1 VRAVSNVAQCSV
13 QPRKVDA
20 WHMKK
25 LSAVLLLLFL
35 PVCLFAQQPRTA
47 VLAFTHVIVI
57 DMTGAP
63 PKPDMTVV
71 ITGNRITAIG
81 RAGHVRVPPRAQVID
96 AASKF
101 LIPGLWDMHV
111 HFTEIERSFP
121 LFIANGVTGVRN
133 MGGELEDLLRWR
145 AEVVSGK
152 LLGPRVVTCGPIVDG
167 PQPAAHGPTIVVG
180 TPAEGRQTVDML
192 KQRGADC
199 VKVYDRLPRDAYFA
213 IIDQAKRDGLS
224 VVGHVPESITTME
237 ASGAGQKSIEHL
249 GTILQGCST
258 IEDELRRL
266 EAAPMPS
273 GGDFS
278 EIPRRIAAR
287 GERMLDTYDGQKA
300 KQLFAHLIKNQ
311 TWQVPTL
318 VTKRALTFIDDFDR
332 NGDERLKY
340 IPQSEQKWWSPRQNF
355 LLRYRTP
362 EYIVYSKRLW
372 QKELELVGAMRRAG
386 VLLMTGTDLSIPYI
400 FAGFSLHDELGL
412 FVQAGLTPMEALQAA
427 TRNPAIFLGELS
439 SQGTIERG
447 KIANLVLLDANPL
460 QNIRNTQRINAV
472 VLNGRYLGKETLQ
485 RMLADVEAAVRR
497 T

>member
-1 VRAVSNVAQCSV
+1 MS
-13 QPRKVDA
+13 
-20 WHMKK
+20 HMKK
-25 LSAVLLLLFL
+25 LSALLLLL
-35 PVCLFAQQPRTA
+35 LVSADLRAQDLRTG
-47 VLAFTHVIVI
+47 VLALTHVTVI

-63 PKPDMTVV
+63 PKSDMTVL
-71 ITGNRITAIG
+71 IEGNRITSIARG
-81 RAGHVRVPPRAQVID
+81 RKMRIPRGAEVIN
-96 AASKF
+96 ATGKF

-111 HFTEIERSFP
+111 HFTEVERSFP

-145 AEVVSGK
+145 AAVASGK
-152 LLGPRVVTCGPIVDG
+152 LLGPRVLTCGPIVDG

-180 TPAEGRQTVDML
+180 TPTEGRQTVDRL

-213 IIDQAKRDGLS
+213 IIDQAKRDGIP
-224 VVGHVPESITTME
+224 VVGHVPEAITTME
-237 ASGAGQKSIEHL
+237 ASDAGQKSIEHL
-249 GTILQGCST
+249 GTIFQGCST

-266 EAAPMPS
+266 QAAPMPS

-287 GERMLDTYDGQKA
+287 GERMLDTYDEQKA
-300 KQLFAHLIKNQ
+300 KQLFAHLARNQ

-340 IPQSEQKWWSPRQNF
+340 IPPAEQKWWSPQQNF

-362 EYIVYSKRLW
+362 EYIVYSKRLF
-372 QKELELVGAMRRAG
+372 QKELDLVAVMHRAG
-386 VLLMTGTDLSIPYI
+386 IPLMTGTDLGIPYT

-427 TRNPAIFLGELS
+427 TRNPAVFLDELS
-439 SQGTIERG
+439 SQGTIERR

-460 QNIRNTQRINAV
+460 EDIRNTERISAV
-472 VLNGRYLGKETLQ
+472 VLNGKY
-485 RMLADVEAAVRR
+485 
-497 T
+497 

>member
-1 VRAVSNVAQCSV
+1 MRAVSNLALCCVSCVRVGSY
-13 QPRKVDA
+13 
-20 WHMKK
+20 MKR
-25 LSAVLLLLFL
+25 LSALLLILIVFFDL
-35 PVCLFAQQPRTA
+35 RAQELRA
-47 VLAFTHVIVI
+47 RVLALTHVTVI

-63 PKPDMTVV
+63 PKRDLTVI

-81 RAGHVRVPPRAQVID
+81 SSKQIRIPPRAEVIN
-96 AASKF
+96 AAGKF

-121 LFIANGVTGVRN
+121 LFIANGVTSVRN

-145 AEVVSGK
+145 VQVASGK
-152 LLGPRVVTCGPIVDG
+152 LLGPRVLTCGPILDG
-167 PQPAAHGPTIVVG
+167 PQPAAHGPTIVVA
-180 TPAEGRQTVDML
+180 TATEGRQTVDML

-199 VKVYDRLPRDAYFA
+199 VKVYDRLPSDAYFA
-213 IIDQAKRDGLS
+213 IIDQAKKDELP
-224 VVGHVPESITTME
+224 VVGHVPEAITTNE
-237 ASGAGQKSIEHL
+237 ASRAGQKSIEHL

-287 GERMLDTYDGQKA
+287 GERMLDTYDEQKA
-300 KQLFAHLIKNQ
+300 QQLFARLVKNQ

-340 IPQSEQKWWSPRQNF
+340 IPQSEQKWWSPKQNF

-362 EYIVYSKRLW
+362 EYIVYSKRLF
-372 QKELELVGAMRRAG
+372 QKELDLVGAMHRAG
-386 VLLMTGTDLSIPYI
+386 VPLMTGTDLSIPYI

-427 TRNPAIFLGELS
+427 TRNPSVFLGELS
-439 SQGTIERG
+439 SQGTIESG
-447 KIANLVLLDANPL
+447 KIGNLVLLDANPL
-460 QNIRNTQRINAV
+460 ENIRNTQRINAV
-472 VLNGRYLGKETLQ
+472 VLNGRYLPKETLK
-485 RMLADVEAAVRR
+485 RMLTDVEAAAKRK
-497 T
+497 

>member
-1 VRAVSNVAQCSV
+1 
-13 QPRKVDA
+13 
-20 WHMKK
+20 MEK
-25 LSAVLLLLFL
+25 LSALILLLLLFVDV
-35 PVCLFAQQPRTA
+35 PAQQLRTG
-47 VLAFTHVIVI
+47 VLAFRHVTVI

-63 PKPDMTVV
+63 PKRDMTVV
-71 ITGNRITAIG
+71 IKGNRITAIT
-81 RAGHVRVPPRAQVID
+81 RSSHARIPRGAEGIN
-96 AASKF
+96 ATGKF

-121 LFIANGVTGVRN
+121 LFVANGVTGVRN
-133 MGGELEDLLRWR
+133 MGGELDDLLRWR
-145 AEVVSGK
+145 AEVATGK
-152 LLGPRVVTCGPIVDG
+152 LLGPRVLTCGPILDG
-167 PQPAAHGPTIVVG
+167 PQPAAHGPTIVVA
-180 TPAEGRQTVDML
+180 TATEGRQTVDML

-199 VKVYDRLPRDAYFA
+199 VKVYDRLARDVYLA
-213 IIDQAKRDGLS
+213 IIDQAKKDGLP

-237 ASGAGQKSIEHL
+237 ASNAGQKSIEHL
-249 GTILQGCST
+249 GSILQGCST
-258 IEDELRRL
+258 IEDELRRM

-287 GERMLDTYDGQKA
+287 GEQMLNTYDERKA
-300 KQLFAHLIKNQ
+300 MQLFARLVKNH

-340 IPQSEQKWWSPRQNF
+340 IPQSDQKWWSPQQNF

-362 EYIVYSKRLW
+362 EYIVYSKKLF
-372 QKELELVGAMRRAG
+372 QKELHLVGAMHRAG
-386 VLLMTGTDLSIPYI
+386 VPLMTGTDLSIPYT
-400 FAGFSLHDELGL
+400 FAGFSLNDELAL

-460 QNIRNTQRINAV
+460 ENIRNTQRINAV
-472 VLNGRYLGKETLQ
+472 ILKGRYLSKETLQ
-485 RMLADVEAAVRR
+485 RMLADVEASAKRKER
-497 T
+497 

>member
-1 VRAVSNVAQCSV
+1 
-13 QPRKVDA
+13 
-20 WHMKK
+20 MKK
-25 LSAVLLLLFL
+25 LSALLLLL
-35 PVCLFAQQPRTA
+35 LVSVDLRAQDRRTGM
-47 VLAFTHVIVI
+47 LALTHVTVI

-63 PKPDMTVV
+63 PKLDMTVV
-71 ITGNRITAIG
+71 IEGNRITSIARSRKMRI
-81 RAGHVRVPPRAQVID
+81 PRGAAVIN
-96 AASKF
+96 ASGKF

-111 HFTEIERSFP
+111 HFTEVERSFP
-121 LFIANGVTGVRN
+121 LFIANGVMGVRN

-145 AEVVSGK
+145 AAVASGK
-152 LLGPRVVTCGPIVDG
+152 LLGPRVLMCGPIVDG

-180 TPAEGRQTVDML
+180 TPTEGRQTVDRL

-213 IIDQAKRDGLS
+213 IIDQAKRDGIP
-224 VVGHVPESITTME
+224 VVGHVPEAITTME
-237 ASGAGQKSIEHL
+237 ASDAGQKSIEHL

-266 EAAPMPS
+266 QAAPMPT
-273 GGDFS
+273 GVDFS

-287 GERMLDTYDGQKA
+287 GERMLDTYDEQKA
-300 KQLFAHLIKNQ
+300 KQLFAHLVKNQ

-340 IPQSEQKWWSPRQNF
+340 IPEAEQKWWSPQQNF

-362 EYIVYSKRLW
+362 EYIVYSKRLF
-372 QKELELVGAMRRAG
+372 QKELDLVAVMHRAG
-386 VLLMTGTDLSIPYI
+386 VPLMTGTDLGIPYT

-427 TRNPAIFLGELS
+427 TRNPAVFLDELS
-439 SQGTIERG
+439 SQGTIERR

-460 QNIRNTQRINAV
+460 EDIRNTERISAV
-472 VLNGRYLGKETLQ
+472 VLNGKYLPKEELQ
-485 RMLADVEAAVRR
+485 KMLADIEAAVKRK
-497 T
+497 

>member
-1 VRAVSNVAQCSV
+1 M
-13 QPRKVDA
+13 RKIIA
-20 WHMKK
+20 
-25 LSAVLLLLFL
+25 LLLIILLPALF
-35 PVCLFAQQPRTA
+35 VAAQTNPTA
-47 VLAFTHVIVI
+47 QSQSLVFNHVTVI
-57 DMTGAP
+57 DMTGAA
-63 PKPDMTVV
+63 PKRDMTVV
-71 ITGNRITAIG
+71 ITGNRIMTIASSSQMRIPRG
-81 RAGHVRVPPRAQVID
+81 AEVINAAG
-96 AASKF
+96 KF

-145 AEVVSGK
+145 AAVTSGS
-152 LLGPRVVTCGPIVDG
+152 LLGPRVVTCGPILDG
-167 PQPAAHGPTIVVG
+167 PQPAAHGPKIVVG
-180 TPAEGRQTVDML
+180 SANEGRQTVDIL

-199 VKVYDRLPRDAYFA
+199 VKVYDRLSRDAYLA
-213 IIDQAKRDGLS
+213 IIDQAKKDGLP
-224 VVGHVPESITTME
+224 VVGHVPESITTTE

-249 GTILQGCST
+249 GSILQGCST
-258 IEDELRRL
+258 IEGELRRL

-287 GERMLDTYDGQKA
+287 GERMLDTYDEQQA
-300 KQLFAHLIKNQ
+300 KQLFARLIKNQ

-332 NGDERLKY
+332 NGDERLQY
-340 IPQSEQKWWSPRQNF
+340 IPQSEQKWWSPQQNF

-362 EYIVYSKRLW
+362 EYIVYSKRLF
-372 QKELELVGAMRRAG
+372 QKELELVGAMHRAG
-386 VLLMTGTDLSIPYI
+386 VPLMTGTDLSIPYT

-427 TRNPAIFLGELS
+427 TRNPAVFLGELS

-460 QNIRNTQRINAV
+460 ENVRNNTTN
-472 VLNGRYLGKETLQ
+472 
-485 RMLADVEAAVRR
+485 
-497 T
+497 